1 MTRPKGVEGTRR
13 SLTLRF
19 FGSNLTSWL
28 PTLVV
33 AAVRSVSIH
42 HAPVKSDGVFENLRN
57 NLQVSVDVQPT
68 LTDRG
73 DQ

>member
-19 FGSNLTSWL
+19 FGSNLASWL

-57 NLQVSVDVQPT
+57 NLQVSVAVQPT